1 MRIYVPKTLVKNVK
15 SQDCLLTSL
24 DYFLKMLS
32 HSGARCT
39 MQRLRISA
47 WAKGRPQRIDID
59 GHLRPH
65 GLDEATKR
73 RQLLQQFQV
82 APIQQVHDAAP
93 LRKHCRAGLGKV
105 VENLTMVVVVVPC
118 SGYFKPL
125 NMLHRFLDSL
135 IYQCLEAF
143 SFHSCCPGTTESDR
157 KSLHESG
164 WLSRPNADTLS

>member
-1 MRIYVPKTLVKNVK
+1 MIIYVPKTLVKNVK

-32 HSGARCT
+32 HSEARCT
-39 MQRLRISA
+39 MQQLRISA

-65 GLDEATKR
+65 GLDKATKR

-93 LRKHCRAGLGKV
+93 LREHCRAGVGKSFWK
-105 VENLTMVVVVVPC
+105 LDHGRSM
-118 SGYFKPL
+118 FWIFQPL

-164 WLSRPNADTLS
+164 WLSRPNAGTLS